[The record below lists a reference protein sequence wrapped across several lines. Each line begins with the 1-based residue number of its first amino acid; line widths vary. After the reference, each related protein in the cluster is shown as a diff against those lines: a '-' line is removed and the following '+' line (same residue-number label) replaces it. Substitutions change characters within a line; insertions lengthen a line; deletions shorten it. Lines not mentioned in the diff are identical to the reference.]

1 MAFIIY
7 LAKIYIVILLFRF
20 VSTKQE
26 LTFNPLGRILAKL
39 TNPVL
44 PNNSN
49 NFIPVLII
57 LLVVVTSLLNSISSN
72 NLEFLNK
79 LMSSLI
85 NYIYFFMLF
94 YIVSMIFGS
103 FGNRPIGGGFI
114 ALFFR
119 LGLPWVKMTRLFI
132 PINSGK
138 IIIPAIII
146 LFLITTCLTAVINT
160 VFNLIIYQVIGNTA
174 AVFIS
179 ALATGAYKVFGLLY
193 YMSLIIAFRAI
204 ISWVSPDPRNMVV
217 QLVYIITEPVLEP
230 LRKLIPPIG
239 IIDFSAFIAMIAF
252 YFGGMILQG
261 LVSPFIL

>member
-72 NLEFLNK
+72 NLEFLSK

-85 NYIYFFMLF
+85 NYIFLYAFLHSF
-94 YIVSMIFGS
+94 YDF
-103 FGNRPIGGGFI
+103 
-114 ALFFR
+114 
-119 LGLPWVKMTRLFI
+119 W
-132 PINSGK
+132 
-138 IIIPAIII
+138 
-146 LFLITTCLTAVINT
+146 
-160 VFNLIIYQVIGNTA
+160 
-174 AVFIS
+174 
-179 ALATGAYKVFGLLY
+179 
-193 YMSLIIAFRAI
+193 
-204 ISWVSPDPRNMVV
+204 
-217 QLVYIITEPVLEP
+217 QLW
-230 LRKLIPPIG
+230 
-239 IIDFSAFIAMIAF
+239 
-252 YFGGMILQG
+252 
-261 LVSPFIL
+261 